1 MGSGATRPY
10 WRSMAAEDAEMQTY
24 PGVHMAME
32 NAKTKTSPDTMS
44 SKPGQLWQRM
54 AAEDVEVQTYPGVH
68 MAAEDVKTKT
78 SPDTMAYWGDRQRMA
93 AEDVEMQTNAGVH
106 MTVEDA
112 KTKTSP
118 DTMGGATRPYWR
130 SMAAEDAK
138 MRIPTYVSRGEMAA
152 NVQLISNG
160 MTPPTNAELVNP
172 NVFQWKFNTSTDV
185 LEYVQ
190 SQQNR
195 GIPALITRP
204 ESLNR
209 SVDILGTEDLPW
221 DQILMTCH
229 LIGDISCHVPFRSQV
244 FTMAHVRF
252 SDTQE
257 EDHLMFTQ
265 HKTHPLC
272 VENCEYMHH
281 ISEVLLMKYPLNVTQ
296 MLLV

>member
-1 MGSGATRPY
+1 MGMGGGIRPF
-10 WRSMAAEDAEMQTY
+10 WRSMAAEDAEMQTNA
-24 PGVHMAME
+24 G
-32 NAKTKTSPDTMS
+32 AKTKTSPDTMS
-44 SKPGQLWQRM
+44 SKPNQLWQRM
-54 AAEDVEVQTYPGVH
+54 A
-68 MAAEDVKTKT
+68 
-78 SPDTMAYWGDRQRMA
+78 
-93 AEDVEMQTNAGVH
+93 
-106 MTVEDA
+106 VEDA
-112 KTKTSP
+112 KTRTSP
-118 DTMGGATRPYWR
+118 DVKTVSSIQGMWF
-130 SMAAEDAK
+130 SMAAEDANLQTTTVQDAK
-138 MRIPTYVSRGEMAA
+138 MQTNAGEMAA

-195 GIPALITRP
+195 GIPVLITRP

-221 DQILMTCH
+221 DQMLMTCH
-229 LIGDISCHVPFRSQV
+229 LIGDITCHVPFRSQV

-265 HKTHPLC
+265 HKIHPLC

-281 ISEVLLMKYPLNVTQ
+281 VSEVLLMKYPLNVTQ